1 MENDDNTTDDTN
13 DYVVYDIDWT
23 QVSSAPA
30 ATDVDITTIGNCA
43 CDLHLRACDMNC
55 CCDEECSASEQ
66 ELFSECS
73 PEGPPEPSLTY
84 CVADAAIAEVN
95 LPSSSSLTVVRKEP
109 SDDDWSFSSQLCI
122 AQDNN
127 AELGYFFADPEPGDG
142 ADLTNRIDEDDTDFW
157 LTEDSSSTSSGTSSG
172 YTVGDEM
179 QAVYNMLIN
188 GSAYTASAG
197 AFTVPTAV
205 WSSAC
210 TSDTK
215 VLFGENLPG
224 SAEDRSES
232 CYISTRDLQA
242 DCSSTFSGQL
252 WNELA
257 IATNNAQTPTY
268 IAVTLSKMDYLY
280 PNGELVAY
288 NAPPTLPAS
297 GVVPEA
303 EYNTATGVC
312 ENALQS
318 VALTILHDGLGSIS
332 SILAAMVATDVMLD
346 STTGW
351 ATLEQ
356 QHSIRFLVT
365 AEASTAR
372 PKSGNPGYYPN
383 FPVLAGTLASD
394 PDVTSSKQ
402 AISRHIAGLPMPA
415 PTTAGMCGVNSR
427 ESVKFG
433 MNTLST
439 CTIPLTLPGITAIGY
454 CHNDC
459 ARLSEVRRQQA
470 GLGLWGGRDRARE
483 GAAGEQIA
491 LLGDPTEMA
500 WDSATSTCTN
510 VVVGLE
516 YEFLTAYVG
525 QLENPQSEITFARVN
540 YKYATWTFS
549 DQRGAAN
556 DPSTQQ
562 HFALQHSARFVGQE
576 QEGAKGTTP
585 EPPPIFPKLP
595 SDIFYPFVS
604 SAPSGREQLPGLL
617 ALTALAT
624 LLMSWQVL

>member
-1 MENDDNTTDDTN
+1 MT
-13 DYVVYDIDWT
+13 VAV

-179 QAVYNMLIN
+179 QAVYNML
-188 GSAYTASAG
+188 
-197 AFTVPTAV
+197 
-205 WSSAC
+205 
-210 TSDTK
+210 

-351 ATLEQ
+351 
-356 QHSIRFLVT
+356 
-365 AEASTAR
+365 
-372 PKSGNPGYYPN
+372 
-383 FPVLAGTLASD
+383 
-394 PDVTSSKQ
+394 
-402 AISRHIAGLPMPA
+402 
-415 PTTAGMCGVNSR
+415 
-427 ESVKFG
+427 
-433 MNTLST
+433 
-439 CTIPLTLPGITAIGY
+439 
-454 CHNDC
+454 
-459 ARLSEVRRQQA
+459 
-470 GLGLWGGRDRARE
+470 
-483 GAAGEQIA
+483 
-491 LLGDPTEMA
+491 
-500 WDSATSTCTN
+500 
-510 VVVGLE
+510 
-516 YEFLTAYVG
+516 
-525 QLENPQSEITFARVN
+525 
-540 YKYATWTFS
+540 
-549 DQRGAAN
+549 
-556 DPSTQQ
+556 
-562 HFALQHSARFVGQE
+562 
-576 QEGAKGTTP
+576 
-585 EPPPIFPKLP
+585 
-595 SDIFYPFVS
+595 
-604 SAPSGREQLPGLL
+604 
-617 ALTALAT
+617 
-624 LLMSWQVL
+624 